1 MRQQINV
8 GKTAYHPNSTGG
20 GCPFQA
26 KVAEGGFSSF
36 EERIDARKVR
46 ARSKS
51 FMDFFSQATLFF
63 NSQSE
68 AEQSHIVDALCFEL
82 GKLETPA
89 IRERMVGLLAKVS
102 AVLAKKVAEGLGIAV
117 PQAEEPLNR
126 SYGADANPAD
136 YQNQPQKQ
144 TIEKSAALSMANTIK
159 DTIKTRQIA
168 ILAAYGVDGP
178 SLTSVKAELEAE
190 GAQTKII
197 APTGGSISNSKGAA
211 VKVDM
216 SFLTAASVLFDA
228 VYIPAGAKSIETL
241 KENADAIH
249 FINEAYR
256 HCKAI
261 AADGEALELLN
272 ETYVGKKLKEGKPDA
287 LAGIIT
293 GEPSGTGG
301 FTKDFIQAI
310 AHHRFWEREKKDK
323 VPA

>member
-1 MRQQINV
+1 
-8 GKTAYHPNSTGG
+8 
-20 GCPFQA
+20 
-26 KVAEGGFSSF
+26 
-36 EERIDARKVR
+36 
-46 ARSKS
+46 
-51 FMDFFSQATLFF
+51 
-63 NSQSE
+63 
-68 AEQSHIVDALCFEL
+68 
-82 GKLETPA
+82 
-89 IRERMVGLLAKVS
+89 
-102 AVLAKKVAEGLGIAV
+102 
-117 PQAEEPLNR
+117 
-126 SYGADANPAD
+126 
-136 YQNQPQKQ
+136 
-144 TIEKSAALSMANTIK
+144 MANTIK

-168 ILAAYGVDGP
+168 ILAADGVDGP
-178 SLTSVKAELEAE
+178 SLTSVKAELEAG

-197 APTGGSISNSKGAA
+197 APRGGTISDAKGAP

-228 VYIPAGAKSIETL
+228 VYIPAGDKSIAAL

-261 AADGEALELLN
+261 AADGEAIELLN

-301 FTKDFIQAI
+301 FTRDFIQAI
-310 AHHRFWEREKKDK
+310 AAHRFWEREKKDK